1 MEVVRKTATI
11 TPTGS
16 ETDFPGTFEVILSAP
31 TKDRDGDTLLPEEWK
46 QPLPEHI
53 TFDIDHGMSVAT
65 TVGSG
70 TPSIDAK
77 TGNLIVRGTYSSLDR
92 AQEVRTLVN
101 EGHIR
106 TTSVAFMNEPA
117 TVKNGKKVNQRE
129 LLNGAF
135 VAVPSNREAVIT
147 NSKGYNEDQPRDENG
162 RFASVESAAAD
173 AMGRAQ
179 TGLLTPD
186 KYTNSDA
193 IKANDAAN
201 FISEYV
207 SQAPNVESETELRM
221 AQAQFNVGAYASETG
236 QTDAANSHYDRG
248 MSHLNNARAKG
259 DEDIDFY
266 SEMESVIQYANDK
279 LPDSYPNKK
288 AFDGEIVLKFNE
300 DQPRDENGRFALAE
314 LDAPAAQ
321 EAHSYVF
328 EAADQ
333 LRTLADKYNGTKSL
347 DDYSTKSSSDSTN
360 IDSDVS
366 EEAKSAEE
374 VLKAAAHIA
383 AAIEADSAEDA
394 DSVSLKAHAMNII
407 VEALASEN

>member
-31 TKDRDGDTLLPEEWK
+31 TKDRDGDTLLPDEWK

-70 TPSIDAK
+70 APSIDAK
-77 TGNLIVRGTYSSLDR
+77 TGNLVVRGTYSSLDR

-147 NSKGYNEDQPRDENG
+147 NSKGLELKFNEDQARDENG
-162 RFASVESAAAD
+162 RFASGDGGSAAPRYSTSNTVAHEFISDAQGVVSSTNQIINDLPEHSQRTHALTSSHNAGRRVAD
-173 AMGRAQ
+173 A
-179 TGLLTPD
+179 
-186 KYTNSDA
+186 SDA
-193 IKANDAAN
+193 VARGDLAAAHEDLVTAAQHMS
-201 FISEYV
+201 FAADSTDMV
-207 SQAPNVESETELRM
+207 LPNSVEASIIRE
-221 AQAQFNVGAYASETG
+221 ASFNLE
-236 QTDAANSHYDRG
+236 R
-248 MSHLNNARAKG
+248 
-259 DEDIDFY
+259 
-266 SEMESVIQYANDK
+266 
-279 LPDSYPNKK
+279 
-288 AFDGEIVLKFNE
+288 
-300 DQPRDENGRFALAE
+300 LAE
-314 LDAPAAQ
+314 NFKT
-321 EAHSYVF
+321 EA
-328 EAADQ
+328 
-333 LRTLADKYNGTKSL
+333 TKSL
-347 DDYSTKSSSDSTN
+347 DDYSTKSSSDSSN

-394 DSVSLKAHAMNII
+394 DSVSMKAQAMNIV
-407 VEALASEN
+407 VEAFTSEN

>member
-77 TGNLIVRGTYSSLDR
+77 TGNLVVRGTYSSLDR

-147 NSKGYNEDQPRDENG
+147 NSKGLELKFNEDQLRDENG
-162 RFASVESAAAD
+162 RFASGDSGSTASAPRSTNGTGIAGDAVSISRQIDKLLQSAQEDAMKADDVELGARLLAASGNAYSAHEDAKEAMGLAKRGDTVGAAEKLDSAASL
-173 AMGRAQ
+173 M
-179 TGLLTPD
+179 
-186 KYTNSDA
+186 
-193 IKANDAAN
+193 
-201 FISEYV
+201 E
-207 SQAPNVESETELRM
+207 ETET
-221 AQAQFNVGAYASETG
+221 V
-236 QTDAANSHYDRG
+236 
-248 MSHLNNARAKG
+248 
-259 DEDIDFY
+259 
-266 SEMESVIQYANDK
+266 
-279 LPDSYPNKK
+279 
-288 AFDGEIVLKFNE
+288 
-300 DQPRDENGRFALAE
+300 LAE
-314 LDAPAAQ
+314 MDHPAAQ

-333 LRTLADKYNGTKSL
+333 LRTLANEYSGAKKSL
-347 DDYSTKSSSDSTN
+347 DDYSTKSSSDSSN
-360 IDSDVS
+360 IDADVS

-394 DSVSLKAHAMNII
+394 DSVSMKAQAMNII
-407 VEALASEN
+407 VEAFTSEN

>member
-70 TPSIDAK
+70 VPSIDAK
-77 TGNLIVRGTYSSLDR
+77 TGNLVVRGTYSSLDR

-147 NSKGYNEDQPRDENG
+147 NSKGIDLKYSPDQERDENG
-162 RFASVESAAAD
+162 RFAGGS
-173 AMGRAQ
+173 
-179 TGLLTPD
+179 TGGTDLTPSVSYQIAKQNLSTIKETISTD
-186 KYTNSDA
+186 MYDAKINAHQILDTVGALASDNA
-193 IKANDAAN
+193 VPERA
-201 FISEYV
+201 ISEIEKAIQLVDDTY
-207 SQAPNVESETELRM
+207 SRIDDGKYSSALENIRQADRNVFS
-221 AQAQFNVGAYASETG
+221 AQS
-236 QTDAANSHYDRG
+236 RI
-248 MSHLNNARAKG
+248 M
-259 DEDIDFY
+259 
-266 SEMESVIQYANDK
+266 
-279 LPDSYPNKK
+279 
-288 AFDGEIVLKFNE
+288 
-300 DQPRDENGRFALAE
+300 
-314 LDAPAAQ
+314 
-321 EAHSYVF
+321 
-328 EAADQ
+328 EAADKGDISMTPLQ
-333 LRTLADKYNGTKSL
+333 IQFVNEAANGFYESTSGMSANLRSLEEAQAAMDAHKIPKSL
-347 DDYSTKSSSDSTN
+347 DDYSTKSSSDSSN
-360 IDSDVS
+360 IGSDVS

-374 VLKAAAHIA
+374 VLKAAASIA

-394 DSVSLKAHAMNII
+394 DSVTLKAQAMNII
-407 VEALASEN
+407 VEAFTSEN